1 MSDQKPSPLSIGDF
15 ATWEPVLRLLWAGSE
30 VHHAGRPARVA
41 GRIGR
46 RSWSLNLRTRLP
58 SPGRAAQVEDI
69 REEVDAVKRVRGALA
84 DAGVDDVSFTAE
96 IQPSGEAVLRL
107 LGPSPAVEP
116 GIGTPYP
123 GALIL
128 VDGSLP
134 EPWRRLPDPVA
145 GAVPAPSADL
155 KLLERRLREGLP
167 DAVGATEEE
176 ITAAEA
182 RLGITLPAE
191 LKVLYRV
198 TRARWED
205 YNDDH
210 EAAGRESAA
219 VGCELFDL
227 DALYIADASSRHCR
241 WEFAA
246 MEAVDTPPDAA
257 VQGLVGSPGWIAFGD
272 TGGGDRLAVDLT
284 PGPRGH
290 IGQVIMLSHE
300 ESIGAA
306 LVADSLTDLVLGRPS
321 TRSSSARGQR
331 PPATAWV
338 TTASLKNVQAA
349 AHPGL
354 EALSIGVWD
363 SAPLSL
369 APFTGLP
376 RLRTLTAYP
385 GTLAD
390 PLEITELPGLEF
402 LQLGPQ
408 EWRVLLDARAVP
420 RSLSAAAIVV
430 HGNQDPLPVVALA
443 NEILAL
449 WDRPRIVQTVL
460 EGAVGPGPGAQPGAD
475 RRSGGTPQ

>member
-1 MSDQKPSPLSIGDF
+1 MLSIGDF
-15 ATWEPVLRLLWAGSE
+15 ATWEPVLRLLLAGSKE
-30 VHHAGRPARVA
+30 QHAARSTRVA

-46 RSWSLNLRTRLP
+46 HSWSLDLRRQLP
-58 SPGRAAQVEDI
+58 PPGRAAQVDDMQ
-69 REEVDAVKRVRGALA
+69 EEVDAVERVRRALA

-96 IQPSGEAVLRL
+96 IQPSGKAVLRL

-116 GIGTPYP
+116 GIGTPHP
-123 GALIL
+123 GALVL

-145 GAVPAPSADL
+145 GAEPAPSADL
-155 KLLERRLREGLP
+155 ELLERQLRERLP
-167 DAVGATEEE
+167 DAIGATEEE
-176 ITAAEA
+176 ITAAEG
-182 RLGITLPAE
+182 RLGITLPDE

-205 YNDDH
+205 WNDDY
-210 EAAGRESAA
+210 EAARRDSTA

-227 DALYIADASSRHCR
+227 DGLYIADASSRHCG

-272 TGGGDRLAVDLT
+272 NGGGDRLAIDLT

-300 ESIGAA
+300 ESTGAA
-306 LVADSLTDLVLGRPS
+306 LVADSLTDLVLDRPS
-321 TRSSSARGQR
+321 AQPSSPQGQR
-331 PPATAWV
+331 PPAAAWV
-338 TTASLKNVQAA
+338 NIARLKSVQAA

-354 EALSIGVWD
+354 EVLSIGVWD
-363 SAPLSL
+363 SAPFSL
-369 APFTGLP
+369 APVTGLP

-390 PLEITELPGLEF
+390 PLEIAGLSGLEF

-420 RSLSAAAIVV
+420 RSLLAAAIVV
-430 HGNQDPLPVVALA
+430 HGNQDPLPIVALA

-449 WDRPRIVQTVL
+449 WDRPQIMRTVL
-460 EGAVGPGPGAQPGAD
+460 EGFLGPVA
-475 RRSGGTPQ
+475 